1 MVRQI
6 TEGISVSVETIYQP
20 AQSDSLRSEF
30 LFAYRITIQNLSDVP
45 MQLLRRH
52 WNIADSSGV
61 RREVDGDGVVGH
73 QPIIEPGSKY
83 QYSSAVDLHSE
94 IGKMS
99 GYYEMQNFY
108 NKSKVSIAIPEFQL
122 IVPHKLN

>member
-30 LFAYRITIQNLSDVP
+30 LFAYRITIHNLSEAP
-45 MQLLRRH
+45 MQLLKRH
-52 WNIADSSGV
+52 WNIADSSGLK
-61 RREVDGDGVVGH
+61 REVDGDGVVGH
-73 QPIIEPGSKY
+73 QPIIEPGDKY
-83 QYSSAVDLHSE
+83 QYASAVDLHTE

-99 GYYEMQNFY
+99 GYYIMQNLY
-108 NKSKVSIAIPEFQL
+108 NKTKVRIAIPEFQL
-122 IVPHKLN
+122 MVPHKLN